1 MKKTLYSIILLT
13 AVMVGACR
21 PERDD
26 LYQLGTP
33 PAAPEWSVEAL
44 PGDPNRFVV
53 KDLSTG
59 NFQRLWDFPGGAPKA
74 SSDVVDTVY
83 FAKAGSYT
91 LTLYVSSSEGNGT
104 VFSQKTIEV
113 LNDAI
118 PDCTTPMGLLTG
130 SCEADGKSWTMS
142 TAAGAVKVGPTYD
155 DYSWYTSPENGLQ
168 PAQYDDRFWFKFE
181 GGLFENRNNGAS
193 VNPWLGYAVVPYEGG
208 LSSFVLQEGTGING
222 RNQLILPDDQFM
234 GVMDADNVMDIVQ
247 LTETDLVVRTR
258 LRQQNGTPAAQGWF
272 ELHFVAQ

>member
-1 MKKTLYSIILLT
+1 
-13 AVMVGACR
+13 
-21 PERDD
+21 
-26 LYQLGTP
+26 
-33 PAAPEWSVEAL
+33 
-44 PGDPNRFVV
+44 
-53 KDLSTG
+53 
-59 NFQRLWDFPGGAPKA
+59 
-74 SSDVVDTVY
+74 
-83 FAKAGSYT
+83 
-91 LTLYVSSSEGNGT
+91 
-104 VFSQKTIEV
+104 
-113 LNDAI
+113 
-118 PDCTTPMGLLTG
+118 
-130 SCEADGKSWTMS
+130 MS

-258 LRQQNGTPAAQGWF
+258 LRQQDGTPAAQGWF